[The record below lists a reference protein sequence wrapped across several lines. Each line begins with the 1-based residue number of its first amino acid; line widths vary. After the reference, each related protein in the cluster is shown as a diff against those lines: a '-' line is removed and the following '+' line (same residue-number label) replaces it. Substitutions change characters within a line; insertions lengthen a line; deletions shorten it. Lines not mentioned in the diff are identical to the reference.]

1 MDSTNNPDEGTGDS
15 VAEAALNIESLLDT
29 DNGTT
34 EEVDADGA
42 DEAQN
47 TETDEVADEVE
58 QSDEDSDSVENDGD
72 EDGEGETDNADVAA
86 AKDAEIVF
94 EVDGK
99 QVSRKEAVQG
109 YLRQADYTKKT
120 QELKQHVARYQVQ
133 EQNFDQL
140 RADVAREVQEVKN
153 RIAREFQFNEPDWGQ
168 MIQDD
173 PAGYL
178 QAKHDWDRKQAA
190 VRELHT
196 IEQLQAEKN
205 AKWQREQFA
214 IQQANALETL
224 STKHPEFADK
234 QKAPA
239 LLNGLGEFLV
249 DAGFT
254 AEEIEGIADH
264 RIMDIVYR
272 AYKSGLVQKNVPQ
285 VVKHFEKKPPV
296 TMPGASSKKLQSS
309 TADAAKREAQ
319 RLKQSGSLNDAQSYL
334 ESMMKGL
341 TR

>member
-1 MDSTNNPDEGTGDS
+1 METTNNPEQGTGLS
-15 VAEAALNIESLLDT
+15 VDDAASNIEKILEST
-29 DNGTT
+29 IGTT
-34 EEVDADGA
+34 KEVDADEDVVDLTTDTDEMVLEDDTEKT
-42 DEAQN
+42 DEA
-47 TETDEVADEVE
+47 
-58 QSDEDSDSVENDGD
+58 SKDSDSEPVEEVKD
-72 EDGEGETDNADVAA
+72 EEPEAA
-86 AKDAEIVF
+86 AKAAHEAEIVF

-99 QVSRKEAVQG
+99 QISRKQAQQG
-109 YLRQADYTKKT
+109 FMFQSDYTKKT

-214 IQQANALETL
+214 IQQASALEAL
-224 STKHPEFADK
+224 SQKHPEFADK
-234 QKAPA
+234 HTAPA
-239 LLNGLGEFLV
+239 LLNGLGEFLI

-254 AEEIEGIADH
+254 GPEIEGIADH

-272 AYKSGLVQKNVPQ
+272 AYKAGMVQKNVPE

-296 TMPGASSKKLQSS
+296 TMPNKGKAVEKANSASENGLRK
-309 TADAAKREAQ
+309 
-319 RLKQSGSLNDAQSYL
+319 LKQTGSLNDAQAWVLSHL
-334 ESMMKGL
+334 KGN
-341 TR
+341 